1 LTLVLGAIIAP
12 IVELFSDLA
21 CPTGFLDYQI
31 VVVLEHDFYKPFD
44 AIVTERVE
52 ELARVRANLLVLN
65 EIQLKDGCA
74 SRVCALADKGDELIF
89 GSVDCRGSA
98 ADLFVRSSK
107 RRVIVSDTLSGHRVH
122 VAPSLSYESGRAQE
136 APPGSP

>member
-1 LTLVLGAIIAP
+1 
-12 IVELFSDLA
+12 LFSDLA
-21 CPTGFLDYQI
+21 CPTGLLDHKI

-44 AIVTERVE
+44 AIVTERVQ

-65 EIQLKDGCA
+65 EIQLKNGRA
-74 SRVCALADKGDELIF
+74 SRVRALADKRDQLIF
-89 GSVDCRGSA
+89 SSVDCRGFA

-107 RRVIVSDTLSGHRVH
+107 RRVIATDTLSGHSVH

-136 APPGSP
+136 APPGSL